1 MTARLA
7 ILGLFA
13 VLGCHN
19 TSLLT
24 SPQDDRMVIVDGRLT
39 LTVTDFPAQMGM
51 LWIAPSA
58 EGGQGAVAAHAIR
71 YGSLC
76 ALAVSG
82 RAEVTGNR
90 VFLHVAFAP
99 RTTLC
104 IAEVRGLRYD
114 AAIGG
119 LAPGRYEVHILHD
132 EGDGRP
138 ESEVRVQ
145 TVDVT

>member
-19 TSLLT
+19 SSLLT
-24 SPQDDRMVIVDGRLT
+24 SPQDDRVVIVDGPFT
-39 LTVTDFPAQMGM
+39 FTVTDFPAQMGV
-51 LWIAPSA
+51 LWVAPTA
-58 EGGQGAVAAHAIR
+58 EGARGAVTAHAIR

-76 ALAVSG
+76 ALAVAG

-90 VFLHVAFAP
+90 VSLHVAFMQ
-99 RTTLC
+99 RLTTC

-114 AAIGG
+114 ATIEG
-119 LAPGRYEVHILHD
+119 LAPGRYDVHILHD
-132 EGDGRP
+132 EGDGRA

>member
-7 ILGLFA
+7 LLGLFA
-13 VLGCHN
+13 VLGCQN
-19 TSLLT
+19 SSLLT
-24 SPQDDRMVIVDGRLT
+24 SPQGDRVVMTDGRFT
-39 LTVTDFPAQMGM
+39 LTVTDFPTQMGL
-51 LWIAPSA
+51 LWIAPTA
-58 EGGQGAVAAHAIR
+58 EGARGAVTAHAIR

-76 ALAVSG
+76 ALAVNG

-90 VFLHVAFAP
+90 VLLHVAFMQ
-99 RTTLC
+99 RTTIC

-114 AAIGG
+114 ATIDG

>member
-7 ILGLFA
+7 LLGLFA

-19 TSLLT
+19 SSLLT
-24 SPQDDRMVIVDGRLT
+24 SPQDDRVVIADGPLT
-39 LTVTDFPAQMGM
+39 LTVTDFPAQMGV
-51 LWIAPSA
+51 LWVAPTA
-58 EGGQGAVAAHAIR
+58 EGARGAVTAHAIR

-76 ALAVSG
+76 ALAVTG

-90 VFLHVAFAP
+90 VSLHVAFMQ
-99 RTTLC
+99 RLTVC
-104 IAEVRGLRYD
+104 VAEVRGLRYD
-114 AAIGG
+114 AAIEG

-132 EGDGRP
+132 EGDGRA

-145 TVDVT
+145 NVDVT

>member
-7 ILGLFA
+7 ILGLSV
-13 VLGCHN
+13 VLGCHGS
-19 TSLLT
+19 SLLT
-24 SPQDDRMVIVDGRLT
+24 SPQDDRVVVVNGPLT
-39 LTVTDFPAQMGM
+39 LTVTDFPAQMGV
-51 LWIAPSA
+51 LWVAPTA

-82 RAEVTGNR
+82 HAEVMGNR
-90 VFLHVAFAP
+90 VVLHVAFMP

-132 EGDGRP
+132 EGDGRS

>member
-13 VLGCHN
+13 VLGCGN
-19 TSLLT
+19 SSLLT
-24 SPQDDRMVIVDGRLT
+24 SPPDDRMVVVDGRLT
-39 LTVTDFPAQMGM
+39 LTITDFPAQMGV
-51 LWIAPSA
+51 LWVAPSA

-90 VFLHVAFAP
+90 VVLHVAFEP
-99 RTTLC
+99 RLTLC

-114 AAIGG
+114 AAIAG

-132 EGDGRP
+132 ERDGRG